1 MYRTLLFFLALFL
14 LGGCQDQAGNRLA
27 QAIERLV
34 SKRDNDLHVADIVQP
49 PRSGYDRQL
58 PATKLFADLPLTA
71 VIDSVHSRVIVSPHS
86 YINYAYDPGISFEE
100 RVLSLQHSADS
111 ITRVNPGSIYYTH
124 HFQMGSCKA
133 VLYYGKSQTK
143 GKDELILYFGD
154 RAFTAYAE
162 GEFTSGDKDE
172 RKALLKTM
180 LSFYRD
186 EDATEDVSTLMPYT
200 LDLTGTDFAYCTH
213 TDYAFFY
220 TIHGHGSPD
229 VHVDHDQVIVTSLA
243 PVEGSIKNARSEAIN
258 MISQA
263 GIVIM
268 SNKDRMINVGG
279 MPSLEMEGRISIGE
293 NAGMFYVLLTGAPAQ
308 PICIIGVVYKD
319 VEKRL
324 GEVERMGRSFKLKTE
339 I

>member
-1 MYRTLLFFLALFL
+1 MYRTSLFFLALFL
-14 LGGCQDQAGNRLA
+14 LGSCQDQAGNRLA

-71 VIDSVHSRVIVSPHS
+71 VIDSVHSRVILNPHS
-86 YINYAYDPGISFEE
+86 YIDYVYDPGISFEE
-100 RVLSLQHSADS
+100 KMRGLGAIDAVAKV
-111 ITRVNPGSIYYTH
+111 IPGGLYYSH

-133 VLYYGKSQTK
+133 VLYYGK
-143 GKDELILYFGD
+143 GRENREELFLYFGD
-154 RAFTAYAE
+154 KSFTTFVGGGFPA
-162 GEFTSGDKDE
+162 GDKEE
-172 RKALLKTM
+172 RKMVLKTL

-186 EDATEDVSTLMPYT
+186 EDATEDASTLMPYT

-213 TDYAFFY
+213 TDYSFFY

-229 VHVDHDQVIVTSLA
+229 THADHDQLMVTLVA
-243 PVEGSIKNARSEAIN
+243 PVTGSIKNARSEAID

-263 GIVIM
+263 GIVIV

-279 MPSLEMEGRISIGE
+279 MPSLEMEGQISVEE
-293 NAGMFYVLLTGAPAQ
+293 NPGMFYVLLTGPPAQ
-308 PICIIGVVYKD
+308 PFCIVAVVYKD
-319 VEKRL
+319 AGKRL
-324 GEVERMGRSFKLKTE
+324 AEVERIARSFRFKSS
-339 I
+339 

>member
-1 MYRTLLFFLALFL
+1 MYRTSVFFLALFL
-14 LGGCQDQAGNRLA
+14 FGSCQDQAGNRLA

-34 SKRDNDLHVADIVQP
+34 SRRDNDLHVADIVQP

-58 PATKLFADLPLTA
+58 PATKLFGDFPLTA
-71 VIDSVHSRVIVSPHS
+71 VIDSVHSRVILNPHL
-86 YINYAYDPGISFEE
+86 YINYAYDPGIPFEV
-100 RVLSLQHSADS
+100 RQRAADS
-111 ITRVNPGSIYYTH
+111 IARVNPGGIYYTH

-133 VLYYGKSQTK
+133 VLYYGKSPTK

-154 RAFTAYAE
+154 RAFTTCVE
-162 GEFTSGDKDE
+162 GGFISGDKDE

-213 TDYAFFY
+213 TDYAFLY

-229 VHVDHDQVIVTSLA
+229 INVGLDQVIVMSIA
-243 PVEGSIKNARSEAIN
+243 PVEGSIKNARAEAIN

-263 GIVIM
+263 GIVIV
-268 SNKDRMINVGG
+268 SNKDRMIDVGG
-279 MPSLEMEGRISIGE
+279 VPSLEMEGRISVGE

-319 VEKRL
+319 AGKRL
-324 GEVERMGRSFKLKTE
+324 GEVERMGRSFRLKSS
-339 I
+339 